1 MSLLRYDSED
11 SEAAL
16 PVGVLFV
23 DLGTAAR
30 TCGTRADHQRAVAD
44 HRAGRIQRGV
54 PGSDVAQHRS
64 LTRDR
69 GFAVYLVGQF
79 WDIQLRLPA
88 LIANSV
94 FFAVTMVGIV
104 RHVLRESWAVDSL
117 FGALCVYL
125 LAAVFFGLQY
135 MIISMLI
142 PGSFAGNQSDF
153 DLFYFSVVTL
163 TTVGYGDI
171 QPVSPLAQSLAG
183 IEAIIGQLY
192 LAVLVG
198 WLVGTIKLSASSTKL
213 SANSETTQ
221 RTSVS

>member
-1 MSLLRYDSED
+1 MTPKTPKPRYRW
-11 SEAAL
+11 
-16 PVGVLFV
+16 VFF
-23 DLGTAAR
+23 
-30 TCGTRADHQRAVAD
+30 
-44 HRAGRIQRGV
+44 
-54 PGSDVAQHRS
+54 S
-64 LTRDR
+64 LTLVLLLAPVAPGPIINGLLLTTVLVASNVVSPVRMWR
-69 GFAVYLVGQF
+69 NTVRLLAIAAFAAYLVGQF

-135 MIISMLI
+135 MIISMLM

-171 QPVSPLAQSLAG
+171 QPVAPLAQSIAG

-198 WLVGTIKLSASSTKL
+198 WLVGTIKLSANSTEL
-213 SANSETTQ
+213 SANAETTQ